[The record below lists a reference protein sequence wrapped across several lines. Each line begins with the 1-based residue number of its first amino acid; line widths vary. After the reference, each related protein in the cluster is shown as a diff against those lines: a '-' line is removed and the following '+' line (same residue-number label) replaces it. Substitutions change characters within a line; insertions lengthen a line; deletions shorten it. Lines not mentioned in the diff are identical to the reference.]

1 MRLFLRK
8 HGWIRLDG
16 IGYENDIT
24 DLKSACEALWRVIE
38 FTPSPPAV
46 EPQEQEFKPIAGP
59 STPPK
64 IKAKSPSPDPYFID
78 LTLSDDDEDV
88 KLISPKKKKKRLG
101 DCDEEDEEMDLTK
114 LAEDK
119 EVLALE
125 DPEIAL
131 GLLTM
136 EELVALG
143 KRMKVTLP
151 AGKTTVRSL
160 TFTFETC
167 VELRPESFNSVENGR
182 KHCYVLRISP
192 HSHSFLL
199 QLVKRGK
206 GKEKRRNRNL
216 SVLSVSVTIRKGTN
230 SSNQPSSLVKLS
242 TVSVSMGLSFSSVSL
257 S

>member
-46 EPQEQEFKPIAGP
+46 EPEEQEFNPIAGP

-64 IKAKSPSPDPYFID
+64 VKAKSPSPDPYFID
-78 LTLSDDDEDV
+78 LTLSDDEEDV
-88 KLISPKKKKKRLG
+88 KMISPQKDKEKKKRLG
-101 DCDEEDEEMDLTK
+101 DCDQEDEEMDLTK
-114 LAEDK
+114 LAMDK

-136 EELVALG
+136 EELVTLG

-151 AGKTTVRSL
+151 AGKTTV
-160 TFTFETC
+160 C
-167 VELRPESFNSVENGR
+167 
-182 KHCYVLRISP
+182 
-192 HSHSFLL
+192 SHSA
-199 QLVKRGK
+199 
-206 GKEKRRNRNL
+206 L
-216 SVLSVSVTIRKGTN
+216 SELESD
-230 SSNQPSSLVKLS
+230 
-242 TVSVSMGLSFSSVSL
+242 
-257 S
+257 